1 MAREGSA
8 WDGASEGAT
17 ALPQIISCGAETGAG
32 APTWSW
38 SVAGCSWDFIS
49 WVTWE
54 WQNVM
59 SHPSCLWE
67 QQSGKLWALCLT
79 GKGGLLEFRQHDHE
93 GGWVVPAGRCGWA
106 GVGIRGKSKIGMR
119 EGTKAGLSISGSKNQ
134 KRTTQSNAIRMSCF
148 WIDHAVQWLGALL
161 KQEGNYSLQESSELT
176 RGWICG
182 CLQKCWCCNV
192 SQALAETAIA
202 PTKGT
207 CQGKPSDERALPFV
221 RPLPLSQR

>member
-1 MAREGSA
+1 MELECGWLLLGFHQLSYL
-8 WDGASEGAT
+8 GVTKCHESPL
-17 ALPQIISCGAETGAG
+17 LPVGTTEWET
-32 APTWSW
+32 
-38 SVAGCSWDFIS
+38 
-49 WVTWE
+49 
-54 WQNVM
+54 
-59 SHPSCLWE
+59 
-67 QQSGKLWALCLT
+67 LWALCLT

-148 WIDHAVQWLGALL
+148 WIGHAVQWLGALL

-207 CQGKPSDERALPFV
+207 CQGKPSDERALPFM